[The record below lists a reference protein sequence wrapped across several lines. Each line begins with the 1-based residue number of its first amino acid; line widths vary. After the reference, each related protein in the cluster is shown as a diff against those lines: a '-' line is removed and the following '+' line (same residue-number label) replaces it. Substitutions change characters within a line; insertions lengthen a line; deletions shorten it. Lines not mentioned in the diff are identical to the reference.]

1 MTHPSRRHRS
11 RSRLLAVTLALPL
24 LLGACSAGAEPTTER
39 PAGDDDAA
47 TTGQDAAGGA
57 TTGWPRT
64 VEVHEASV
72 EIAAAPQRVVALS
85 TETGDLALEL
95 VGHDR
100 VAAVATGSVTEG
112 AGNQLDEAG
121 QVETVL
127 PPGTTPDPEQILA
140 LEPDLVLITSRHEGE
155 ESAADILAESGVPAL
170 VFTSADF
177 GTPDAVA
184 ASLRTLGTAL
194 GAEGQAETAAE
205 ALEAQVAE
213 VTRAVAGATEQPRV
227 LTLMAR
233 GDQVMITGL
242 GSTLTTLTQLAGGDA
257 VAEEQGWN
265 GTVPADPELLV
276 AAAPDVILVEDFR
289 GTGMAPFTDLLA
301 AQALSGVPAIAADQ
315 VHLVP
320 SSEVSGSAGLHLAD
334 GLRTVA
340 ALLHPDLF

>member
-1 MTHPSRRHRS
+1 MTHRPP
-11 RSRLLAVTLALPL
+11 SRLLAVAIALPL
-24 LLGACSAGAEPTTER
+24 LLAACTASAEPTTEHTA
-39 PAGDDDAA
+39 PTGDEDA
-47 TTGQDAAGGA
+47 TGQSPAGGA
-57 TTGWPRT
+57 ATGWPRT
-64 VEVHEASV
+64 VQLHEASV
-72 EIAAAPQRVVALS
+72 EVATAPQRVVATS

-95 VGHDR
+95 IGHER

-112 AGNQLDEAG
+112 AGNQLGEAG
-121 QVETVL
+121 QVDTVL

-194 GAEGQAETAAE
+194 GAEDQAETAATE
-205 ALEAQVAE
+205 FEAQVAE
-213 VTRAVAGATEQPRV
+213 VSSAVSGATEHPRV

-242 GSTLTTLTQLAGGDA
+242 GTTLTTLTQLAGGNT

-265 GTVPADPELLV
+265 GSVPADPELIV

-289 GTGMAPFTDLLA
+289 GTGLAPFADLLA
-301 AQALSGVPAIAADQ
+301 AQALASVPAIAADQ